1 MAITDKEETFS
12 VDVETCSLGD

>member
-1 MAITDKEETFS
+1 MATTDKEETFS